1 MFRVSGYP
9 YPKVTW
15 FYNGVKV
22 ELSNR
27 RLSNGNDLML
37 IDFDAS
43 LAGTY
48 FCEAE
53 NTLGSIKSKEIQAE
67 LLCKSINKQ
76 NRIFSN

>member
-9 YPKVTW
+9 YPEVTW

-37 IDFDAS
+37 IDFLRNKAHYVDYELIDVQNIRGLS
-43 LAGTY
+43 NKGP
-48 FCEAE
+48 
-53 NTLGSIKSKEIQAE
+53 NT
-67 LLCKSINKQ
+67 
-76 NRIFSN
+76 